1 MKKKYNRMA
10 SLLLALAFSFSSTA
24 VSAADIGSYTIES
37 AVSDGLDNSIL
48 LQQLDEK
55 ITLSELKY
63 RAYREITSD
72 LDEGQDDLRSGEE
85 TLETSYGTIVAS
97 EEALNSIKLE
107 LADGYYPE
115 ALDPYTVIPKTQV
128 TEALTIP
135 ELVIVSDSDDDNSDR
150 KTIIEQFTKYSQDN
164 KDWLAPILANI
175 ANDNESLKQVLGVL
189 VYPETAGKTF
199 LKQVKN
205 EVRGSQS
212 KLDEGKIEYEEG
224 LLTLVEGKIDYAVAK
239 ANISSSL
246 AKQLDMS
253 QLNELTVSD
262 DRKLMLKMAKS
273 LATLTYTS
281 KGIYRNQI
289 ALQIQNSY
297 YNVLK
302 AKKLVEVK
310 KSTVE
315 RAETQYRFS
324 KDGYEAG
331 MKAKDSMLL
340 SELFLTGSKLEY
352 EKAQSEYENAMTEL
366 KKNMN
371 IPMDKD
377 IRLDEAGM
385 DEKLAVDLEEGLELG
400 LEGRLEILKARE
412 QLDIYGL
419 NLELVDKRYNN
430 KDTQYKEALRL
441 KNLAVL
447 ELERTEREVE
457 SSIRQSY
464 NTMKTME
471 IMLEEA
477 EGMVAQAK
485 ECVDI
490 AQSKYEEGFGADS
503 ALLDKLGLAASS
515 GTILEVISAEENL
528 TQIQEKY
535 VQILY
540 GYNLAKAKYLND
552 IAYLTY

>member
-1 MKKKYNRMA
+1 MKKKYKRMV
-10 SLLLALAFSFSSTA
+10 SLLLALAMILSSTA
-24 VSAADIGSYTIES
+24 VSAADGDSYTIES
-37 AVSDGLDNSIL
+37 AVAEGLENSIL
-48 LQQLDEK
+48 LQQLDDK

-63 RAYREITSD
+63 RAYRDITSD
-72 LDEGQDDLRSGEE
+72 LDEGQDELRSGEE
-85 TLETSYGTIVAS
+85 TAETSFGTIVVS
-97 EEALNSIKLE
+97 QELLNSAKTDISE
-107 LADGYYPE
+107 GYYPE
-115 ALDPYTVIPKTQV
+115 GFPDYTVIKETQLPGGYSLPAFIV
-128 TEALTIP
+128 T
-135 ELVIVSDSDDDNSDR
+135 SDSGSDDR
-150 KTIIEQFTKYSQDN
+150 RTVKEQFEEYWS
-164 KDWLAPILANI
+164 AN
-175 ANDNESLKQVLGVL
+175 GVL
-189 VYPETAGKTF
+189 LTLTGKTEDGF
-199 LKQVKN
+199 VSGADDMLSALKKTVKD
-205 EVRGSQS
+205 QQ
-212 KLDEGKIEYEEG
+212 KALDEWKVKYEEG
-224 LLTLVEGKIDYAVAK
+224 LLTLVDGKIDYAVAK

-253 QLNELTVSD
+253 ELNELTVSD

-281 KGIYRNQI
+281 KGIFRNQI

-310 KSTVE
+310 KSTVD

-324 KDGYEAG
+324 NDSYQAG

-352 EKAQSEYENAMTEL
+352 QKAQSEYENAMTEL

-371 IPMDKD
+371 IPMEKD
-377 IRLDEAGM
+377 IKLDEAGI
-385 DEKLAVDLEEGLELG
+385 DEKLAVDLGEGLELG

-412 QLDIYGL
+412 QLDIYNM

-441 KNLAVL
+441 KNIALL

-471 IMLEEA
+471 EMLEEA
-477 EGMVAQAK
+477 AGMVDQAK

-490 AQSKYEEGFGADS
+490 AQSKYEEGYGADS
-503 ALLDKLGLAASS
+503 ALLDRLGLAASS

-528 TQIQEKY
+528 TQVQEKY
-535 VQILY
+535 IQILY

>member
-1 MKKKYNRMA
+1 MKKKYKRMV
-10 SLLLALAFSFSSTA
+10 SLLLVLALFFSGTA
-24 VSAADIGSYTIES
+24 VSAANSDSYTIES
-37 AVSDGLDNSIL
+37 AVTEGLENSIL
-48 LQQLDEK
+48 LQQLDDK

-72 LDEGQDDLRSGEE
+72 LDEGQDELRSGEE
-85 TLETSYGTIVAS
+85 TLDTSYGTIVAS
-97 EEALNSIKLE
+97 EEALNNIKLD
-107 LADGYYPE
+107 LASGYYPE
-115 ALDPYTVIPKTQV
+115 DLDPYTVIPETQI
-128 TEALTIP
+128 TAALTIP
-135 ELVIVSDSDDDNSDR
+135 ELVIVSDIDDDNSDR
-150 KTIIEQFTKYSQDN
+150 KTIIEQFEKYSGDN
-164 KDWLAPILANI
+164 KWLVPILTPYA
-175 ANDNESLKQVLGVL
+175 AGNESLQKIIGVLG
-189 VYPETAGKTF
+189 YPDTAGKTF
-199 LKQVKN
+199 LKQVKK
-205 EVRGSQS
+205 EVESSQS
-212 KLDEGKIEYEEG
+212 KLDEGKIDYEEG
-224 LLTLVEGKIDYAVAK
+224 LLTLVDGKIDYAVAK

-253 QLNELTVSD
+253 ELNELTVSD

-310 KSTVE
+310 KSTVD

-324 KDGYEAG
+324 NDGYEAG

-340 SELFLTGSKLEY
+340 SELFLTGAKLEY
-352 EKAQSEYENAMTEL
+352 QKAQSEYENAMTEL

-371 IPMDKD
+371 IPMEKD
-377 IRLDEAGM
+377 IKLDEAGM

-400 LEGRLEILKARE
+400 LEGRLEILKAKE
-412 QLDIYGL
+412 QLDIYDL
-419 NLELVDKRYNN
+419 NLSLVDKRYNN
-430 KDTQYKEALRL
+430 KNTQYKEALRL
-441 KNLAVL
+441 KNLSVL
-447 ELERTEREVE
+447 ELERTEQEVE

-471 IMLEEA
+471 AMLEEA
-477 EGMVAQAK
+477 DGMVDQSK

-490 AQSKYEEGFGADS
+490 ARSKYEEGFGADS
-503 ALLDKLGLAASS
+503 ALLDKLGLASSS

-528 TQIQEKY
+528 TQVQEKY
-535 VQILY
+535 IQILY